1 MIKACVMD
9 ADAMRRALRRMA
21 HELLE
26 RGPGAEDLVLAGIPR
41 RGIDLAQR
49 LSAIVKTIEGR
60 DVPCLELEIEP
71 YRDDRPGRGRL
82 PPRGEAVVAGKR
94 VCIVDDVLFTG
105 RTVRAALDA
114 VINHGRPAKVE
125 LLVLVDRGHREL
137 PIRADYVGKNVPTA
151 RQETV
156 SVHVSERDGVDE
168 VLIEGE
174 TREEPAL

>member
-41 RGIDLAQR
+41 RGVDLAER
-49 LSAIVKTIEGR
+49 LCAIIRSIEGR
-60 DVPCLELEIEP
+60 EVPCLELEIEP
-71 YRDDRPGRGRL
+71 YRDDRSGGAHL
-82 PPRGEAVVAGKR
+82 PQRGELLAAQKR

-105 RTVRAALDA
+105 RTARAALDA
-114 VINHGRPAKVE
+114 VIHHGRPSKVE

-151 RQETV
+151 SQESV
-156 SVHVSERDGVDE
+156 SVHVVERDGVDE

-174 TREEPAL
+174 TI